1 MMATLS
7 ITTSLVGDGADC
19 AKAGMARLARPAK
32 ANAKIFVMVSILW
45 QC

>member
-7 ITTSLVGDGADC
+7 ITTSLVGGPGA
-19 AKAGMARLARPAK
+19 AKTGVARLARPAK
-32 ANAKIFVMVSILW
+32 ANAMIFVMVSILW

>member
-7 ITTSLVGDGADC
+7 ITTSLVGGVDC
-19 AKAGMARLARPAK
+19 AKTGVARLARPAK
-32 ANAKIFVMVSILW
+32 ANAKVLVMVSILW